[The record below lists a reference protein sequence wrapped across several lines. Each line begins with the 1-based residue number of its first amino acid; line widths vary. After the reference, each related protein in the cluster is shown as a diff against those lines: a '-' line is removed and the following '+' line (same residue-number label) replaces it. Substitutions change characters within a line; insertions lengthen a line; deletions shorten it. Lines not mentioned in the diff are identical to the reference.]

1 MSLGSDSAVGKLQ
14 IVTASSTSIWDDQA
28 QRKAW
33 SARERTFQ
41 IPEMKAWMPLCDES
55 VWPQGGII
63 FLAEKIFFFIA
74 RTIYDHQKQVKHGF
88 D

>member
-1 MSLGSDSAVGKLQ
+1 MQLSLWKKQ
-14 IVTASSTSIWDDQA
+14 IVTALSTSIRDDRE
-28 QRKAW
+28 QREAW

-41 IPEMKAWMPLCDES
+41 IPEMEARMPLCDES

-63 FLAEKIFFFIA
+63 FLAEKKFFFIA
-74 RTIYDHQKQVKHGF
+74 RTIYNHQKQVKHGF